1 MIILS
6 RVITHVVLDT
16 WPSRG
21 CPSHFER
28 THSLRGVLYS
38 YKNGGYTFFME
49 LEAVTHGHK
58 LYIFVMPGK
67 VWDFFDLP
75 TVWGTDNHVSWPYQ
89 WHYPNGKFP
98 PFTTGLFEMFL
109 TEKYVRLQQKLILC
123 EKSETMLSA
132 NIHQAKQQL
141 FAKTIS
147 PSKTFKEVR
156 FHKIDLNPIF

>member
-1 MIILS
+1 MWYLTRDRHVGVRAILS
-6 RVITHVVLDT
+6 VLIHWKEYCIHT
-16 WPSRG
+16 
-21 CPSHFER
+21 
-28 THSLRGVLYS
+28 
-38 YKNGGYTFFME
+38 KNGGYTFFME

-75 TVWGTDNHVSWPYQ
+75 TVWGTDNHVSWPYP

-98 PFTTGLFEMFL
+98 PFTTGSFEMFL